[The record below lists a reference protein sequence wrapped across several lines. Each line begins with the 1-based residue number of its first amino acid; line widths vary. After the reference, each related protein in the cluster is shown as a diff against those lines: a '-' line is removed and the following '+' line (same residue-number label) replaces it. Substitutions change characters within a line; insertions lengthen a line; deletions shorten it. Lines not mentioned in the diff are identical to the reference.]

1 MSCVTS
7 RASLLSG
14 IFTSTAATIQ
24 QESNDYSSTRQPKQ
38 HQSPDNAVPLHRDYE
53 IGVCLRKLF
62 NLRHLRVPV
71 VEALPSASKDRQ
83 SHWYALPLAVEPMY
97 PVVCV
102 QTTCV
107 APMEAAFSRAS
118 FLAFSIPVLAA
129 MFPKPDE
136 PSTSDTNLQ
145 RVTCESSAT
154 WTRCAAGLN
163 VVAHPVTRHAS
174 NKDEPPRLVSG
185 IRKAVICS

>member
-1 MSCVTS
+1 MTTATPASPSSAKAQTMPSHWTEIMKSVCASGSFSTCV
-7 RASLLSG
+7 
-14 IFTSTAATIQ
+14 IW
-24 QESNDYSSTRQPKQ
+24 
-38 HQSPDNAVPLHRDYE
+38 
-53 IGVCLRKLF
+53 
-62 NLRHLRVPV
+62 
-71 VEALPSASKDRQ
+71 DRQ

-107 APMEAAFSRAS
+107 APAEAAFSRAS
-118 FLAFSIPVLAA
+118 FLAFCIPVLDA

-136 PSTSDTNLQ
+136 PSTSDTNLH

-174 NKDEPPRLVSG
+174 SKDKPLRLASG
-185 IRKAVICS
+185 IRRLGVTGEFSNDVEARTRGK